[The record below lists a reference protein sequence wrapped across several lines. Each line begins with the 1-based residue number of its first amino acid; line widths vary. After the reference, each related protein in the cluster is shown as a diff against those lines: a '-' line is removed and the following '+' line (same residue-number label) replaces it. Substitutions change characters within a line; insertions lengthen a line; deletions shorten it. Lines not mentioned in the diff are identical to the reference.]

1 MTIKKIVLIL
11 CLVLLV
17 NENNAQTIEGTSGL
31 FFIPSAE
38 IQKDGQ
44 LTLGASFVD
53 KELVSFS
60 GYKKDAF
67 TPYLSVAFLPFAE
80 FSIRITRIINYEGN
94 RQGIGDRTFSARI
107 RFIEEGELFPAVLVG
122 MHDLMTV
129 FGGTEAIRNNA
140 FYFVATKNYKIDS
153 GILNNIMINA
163 GYGTD
168 WFEAQN
174 HHFVGLFGGVSCN
187 LWNHIELM
195 TEYDGKYTNGGIRL
209 KLFDHFSLLAG
220 MLRFK
225 NFSGS
230 ASVNFSL

>member
-1 MTIKKIVLIL
+1 MKIYRIFF
-11 CLVLLV
+11 LLLLFISLR
-17 NENNAQTIEGTSGL
+17 EHNAQTIEGTSGL

-53 KELVSFS
+53 KELISFS

-67 TPYLSVAFLPFAE
+67 TPYLSVSYLPFAE
-80 FSIRITRIINYEGN
+80 FAIKITRIINYEGN

-107 RFIEEGELFPAVLVG
+107 RFLEEGEFIPAVLIG
-122 MHDLMTV
+122 MHDIMTV

-140 FYFVATKNYKIDS
+140 FYFVSTKNIKIDS
-153 GILNNIMINA
+153 KILDNVMLNA
-163 GYGTD
+163 GYGAD

-174 HHFVGLFGGVSCN
+174 HNFVGLFGGVSFR
-187 LWNHIELM
+187 LLDHIELM

-209 KLFDHFSLLAG
+209 KLFDHLSLLAG
-220 MLRFK
+220 ALRFK

>member
-1 MTIKKIVLIL
+1 M
-11 CLVLLV
+11 LLV
-17 NENNAQTIEGTSGL
+17 KENNAQTIEGTSGL

-38 IQKDGQ
+38 IQRDGQ

-53 KELVSFS
+53 KELISFS

-67 TPYLSVAFLPFAE
+67 TPYLSVAYLPFAE
-80 FSIRITRIINYEGN
+80 FAIKITRIINYEGN

-107 RFIEEGELFPAVLVG
+107 RFLEEGEFIPAVLIG
-122 MHDLMTV
+122 MHDIMTV

-140 FYFVATKNYKIDS
+140 FYFAATKNYKINS
-153 GILNNIMINA
+153 GILNNILINA

-174 HHFVGLFGGVSCN
+174 HNFVGLFGGVSFR

-220 MLRFK
+220 VLRLK